1 MSGSFIQELKRR
13 NVFRVAAIYV
23 IVSWLL
29 MQIGDV
35 MFPALRLPE
44 WTTTMLVA
52 FLLLGFPIA
61 LVLSWAYE
69 ATPDG
74 IKRTTD
80 VEPGESITDITGR
93 KINYTIIAVLAVA
106 VVFLLGRDLLRDDPL
121 PAATSTVSDQSIAV
135 LPFANRS
142 AASENAEFFAAG
154 VHDEL
159 LTLLSKLGGIK
170 VISRTSVENLDD
182 GLSIPEI
189 GTLLG
194 VATVLE
200 GQVQRAGDSLRIN
213 VQLIRAA
220 QEDHLWATT
229 YDRELTA
236 GNVFQVQSEI
246 ARTIADSLHAELSED
261 DEAILNTV
269 PTENTEALRLYM
281 LGRQLIHRSS
291 FESMKQAER
300 YLEEAVALDPNY
312 AEALVALAYVYSSQ
326 LQTGLISIADYVSAA
341 SPTVARALQL
351 NGQLA
356 GAHAQQGTVHWRSG
370 DMVAA
375 EASFNTALKLNPNDS
390 GSLQAY
396 GNYLRTTNRPGEA
409 IPILETAL
417 VADPLSPLVLFD
429 LGKAEMYAGN
439 PERNIELGKRIQEI
453 DPSSVYGYTSLIQ
466 AYMWLGRHDLMWP
479 WYMKGLD
486 SDPEDFENWAFL
498 GTYAATLGA
507 FEWVDRYLDRAVE
520 LGPNEPA
527 VLSRH
532 AQALAMQG
540 RHDDALAIVRP
551 ALESGL
557 DNRWGSNQVF
567 LRLIRDDAIRTGNLD
582 EARAW
587 YQRLAPELFESTPD
601 IDSDNVNIAAN
612 LALLMRLA
620 GDSAAADT
628 IIDAALMWHQ
638 QTQPAHVHGYI
649 LNIVDVEL
657 LALRGDKQLA
667 MDALQEAI
675 ESGWT
680 FHWWWHMNNE
690 NLASLRDEPEFRA
703 MVKEMEEKMAAQLE
717 TIRAMPNLGE
727 FDLR

>member
-1 MSGSFIQELKRR
+1 MSGSFIKELKRR

-80 VEPGESITDITGR
+80 VEPDESITDITGR
-93 KINYTIIAVLAVA
+93 KINYTIIAVLTVA
-106 VVFLLGRDLLRDDPL
+106 VVFLLGRDMLRDDPL
-121 PAATSTVSDQSIAV
+121 PAAISTVSDQSIAV

-229 YDRELTA
+229 YDRDLTA

-281 LGRQLIHRSS
+281 LGRQLIQRSS
-291 FESMKQAER
+291 FESMKQAES
-300 YLEEAVALDPNY
+300 YLEEALALDPKY
-312 AEALVALAYVYSSQ
+312 AEAWVALAYVYSSQ
-326 LQTGLISIADYVSAA
+326 LQTGLISIADYVAAA
-341 SPTVARALQL
+341 SHAVARALEL

-370 DMVAA
+370 DLVAA
-375 EASFNTALKLNPNDS
+375 EASFNTALELNPNDS

-409 IPILETAL
+409 IPILEKAL
-417 VADPLSPLVLFD
+417 VADPLSLLILFE

-466 AYMWLGRHDLMWP
+466 SYLWLGRYDLTWP
-479 WYMKGLD
+479 WYMKSLE

-507 FEWVDRYLDRAVE
+507 FEWVDRYMARAVE
-520 LGPNEPA
+520 MGPNEPA

-532 AQALAMQG
+532 AQALAVQG
-540 RHDDALAIVRP
+540 RHDDALAIVRL

-557 DNRWGSNQVF
+557 DNRWGSDLVF
-567 LRLIRDDAIRTGNLD
+567 LRLIRDDAIRTGNFD

-587 YQRLAPELFESTPD
+587 YQKLAPELFNSTPD

-638 QTQPAHVHGYI
+638 QTQPANVHGYI

-667 MDALQEAI
+667 MVALREAI
-675 ESGWT
+675 DNGWA
-680 FHWWWHMNNE
+680 FHWSWHMNNE
-690 NLASLRDEPEFRA
+690 NLASLRDEPEFKA
-703 MVKEMEEKMAAQLE
+703 LVKEMEEKMAAQLD

>member
-1 MSGSFIQELKRR
+1 M
-13 NVFRVAAIYV
+13 
-23 IVSWLL
+23 
-29 MQIGDV
+29 
-35 MFPALRLPE
+35 
-44 WTTTMLVA
+44 
-52 FLLLGFPIA
+52 
-61 LVLSWAYE
+61 
-69 ATPDG
+69 
-74 IKRTTD
+74 
-80 VEPGESITDITGR
+80 
-93 KINYTIIAVLAVA
+93 
-106 VVFLLGRDLLRDDPL
+106 
-121 PAATSTVSDQSIAV
+121 
-135 LPFANRS
+135 PFANRS

-229 YDRELTA
+229 YDRDLTA

-281 LGRQLIHRSS
+281 LGRQLIQRSS
-291 FESMKQAER
+291 FESMKQAES
-300 YLEEAVALDPNY
+300 YLEEALALDPKY
-312 AEALVALAYVYSSQ
+312 AEAWVALAYVYSSQ
-326 LQTGLISIADYVSAA
+326 LQTGLISIADYVAAA
-341 SPTVARALQL
+341 SHAVARALEL

-370 DMVAA
+370 DLVAA
-375 EASFNTALKLNPNDS
+375 EASFNTALELNPNDS

-409 IPILETAL
+409 IPILEKAL
-417 VADPLSPLVLFD
+417 VADPLSLLILFE

-466 AYMWLGRHDLMWP
+466 SYLWLGRYDLTWP
-479 WYMKGLD
+479 WYMKSLE

-507 FEWVDRYLDRAVE
+507 FEWVDRYMDRAVE
-520 LGPNEPA
+520 MGPNEPA

-532 AQALAMQG
+532 AQALAVQG
-540 RHDDALAIVRP
+540 RHDDALAIVRL

-557 DNRWGSNQVF
+557 DNRWGSDLVF
-567 LRLIRDDAIRTGNLD
+567 LRLIRDDAIRTGNFD

-587 YQRLAPELFESTPD
+587 YQKLAPELFNSTPD

-638 QTQPAHVHGYI
+638 QTQPANVHGYI

-667 MDALQEAI
+667 MVALREAI
-675 ESGWT
+675 DNGWA
-680 FHWWWHMNNE
+680 FHWSWHMNNE
-690 NLASLRDEPEFRA
+690 NLASLRDEPEFKA
-703 MVKEMEEKMAAQLE
+703 LVKEMEEKMAAQLD

>member
-1 MSGSFIQELKRR
+1 MSGSFIKELKRR

-80 VEPGESITDITGR
+80 VEPDESITDITGR
-93 KINYTIIAVLAVA
+93 KINYTIIAVLTVA
-106 VVFLLGRDLLRDDPL
+106 VVFLLGRDMLRDDPL
-121 PAATSTVSDQSIAV
+121 PAAISTVSDQSIAV

-229 YDRELTA
+229 YDRDLTA

-261 DEAILNTV
+261 DEASLNTV

-281 LGRQLIHRSS
+281 LGRQLIQRSS
-291 FESMKQAER
+291 FESMKQAES
-300 YLEEAVALDPNY
+300 YLEEALALDPKY
-312 AEALVALAYVYSSQ
+312 AEAWVALAYVYSSQ
-326 LQTGLISIADYVSAA
+326 LQTGLISIADYVAAA
-341 SPTVARALQL
+341 SHAVARALEL

-370 DMVAA
+370 DLVAA
-375 EASFNTALKLNPNDS
+375 EASFNTALELNPNDS

-409 IPILETAL
+409 IPILEKAL
-417 VADPLSPLVLFD
+417 VADPLSLLILFE

-466 AYMWLGRHDLMWP
+466 SYLWLGRYDLTWP
-479 WYMKGLD
+479 WYMKSLE

-507 FEWVDRYLDRAVE
+507 FEWVDRYMDRAVE
-520 LGPNEPA
+520 MGPNEPA

-532 AQALAMQG
+532 AQALAVQG
-540 RHDDALAIVRP
+540 RHDDALAIVRL

-557 DNRWGSNQVF
+557 DNRWGSDLVF
-567 LRLIRDDAIRTGNLD
+567 LRLIRDDAIRTGNFD

-587 YQRLAPELFESTPD
+587 YQKLAPELFNSTPD

-638 QTQPAHVHGYI
+638 QTQPANVHGYI

-667 MDALQEAI
+667 MVALREAI
-675 ESGWT
+675 DNGWA
-680 FHWWWHMNNE
+680 FHWSWHMNNE
-690 NLASLRDEPEFRA
+690 NLASLRDEPEFKA
-703 MVKEMEEKMAAQLE
+703 LVKEMEEKMAAQLD

>member
-1 MSGSFIQELKRR
+1 MSGSFIKELKRR

-80 VEPGESITDITGR
+80 VEPDESITDITGR
-93 KINYTIIAVLAVA
+93 KINYTIIAVLTVA
-106 VVFLLGRDLLRDDPL
+106 VVFLLGRDMLRDDPL
-121 PAATSTVSDQSIAV
+121 PAAISTVSDQSIAV

-229 YDRELTA
+229 YDRDLTA

-281 LGRQLIHRSS
+281 LGRQLIQRSS
-291 FESMKQAER
+291 FESMKQAES
-300 YLEEAVALDPNY
+300 YLEEALALDPKY
-312 AEALVALAYVYSSQ
+312 AEAWVALAYVYSSQ
-326 LQTGLISIADYVSAA
+326 LQTGLISIADYVAAA
-341 SPTVARALQL
+341 SHAVARALEL

-370 DMVAA
+370 DLVAA
-375 EASFNTALKLNPNDS
+375 EASFNTALELNPNDS

-409 IPILETAL
+409 IPILEKAL
-417 VADPLSPLVLFD
+417 VADPLSLLILFE

-466 AYMWLGRHDLMWP
+466 SYLWLGRYDLTWP
-479 WYMKGLD
+479 WYMKSLE

-507 FEWVDRYLDRAVE
+507 FEWVDRYMDRAVE
-520 LGPNEPA
+520 MGPNEPA

-532 AQALAMQG
+532 AQALAVQG
-540 RHDDALAIVRP
+540 RHDDALAIVRL

-557 DNRWGSNQVF
+557 DNRWGSDLVF
-567 LRLIRDDAIRTGNLD
+567 LRLIRDDAIRTGNFD

-587 YQRLAPELFESTPD
+587 YQKLAPELFNSTLD

-638 QTQPAHVHGYI
+638 QTQPANVHGYI

-667 MDALQEAI
+667 MVALREAI
-675 ESGWT
+675 DNGWA
-680 FHWWWHMNNE
+680 FHWSWHMNNE
-690 NLASLRDEPEFRA
+690 NLASLRDEPEFKA
-703 MVKEMEEKMAAQLE
+703 LVKEMEEKMAAQLD